1 MGDASGRSVLVN
13 DPTLSGPTSEDGE
26 PASFAENAKNLFKKH
41 KGKILAVG
49 GVVVS
54 VALAAV
60 AIRLAE
66 GQDAEDT
73 EGQGTEDT
81 EPSPGPVDADRSKRP
96 SPVGHDVAATLVKL
110 VPGQQAS
117 EERRAAYKE
126 ETGEDLPA
134 DSTYRSKHRRG
145 GSEENETPGEAAA

>member
-1 MGDASGRSVLVN
+1 MN
-13 DPTLSGPTSEDGE
+13 DPTLSGPASETSE
-26 PASFAENAKNLFKKH
+26 PASFADNVKNLFKKH

-66 GQDAEDT
+66 GQD
-73 EGQGTEDT
+73 T
-81 EPSPGPVDADRSKRP
+81 EPSPGPVEAERSKRP
-96 SPVGHDVAATLVKL
+96 SPVGHEVAATLVKL
-110 VPGQQAS
+110 APGQQAS

-126 ETGEDLPA
+126 EMGEDLPA
-134 DSTYRSKHRRG
+134 GCTYRSKYRRG
-145 GSEENETPGEAAA
+145 DFEGNETPGEVAA